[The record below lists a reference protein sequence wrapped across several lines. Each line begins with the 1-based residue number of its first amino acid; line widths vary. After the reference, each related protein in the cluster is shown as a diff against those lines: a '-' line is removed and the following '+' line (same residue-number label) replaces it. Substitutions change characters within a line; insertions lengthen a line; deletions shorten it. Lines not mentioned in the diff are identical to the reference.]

1 MSLAVSEEPITLMD
15 MLALQSSAI
24 IAREE
29 QVSTAHCANSVAVYL
44 NYDR

>member
-15 MLALQSSAI
+15 MLALQSSAV

-29 QVSTAHCANSVAVYL
+29 QVCMHCANSVAVF
-44 NYDR
+44 